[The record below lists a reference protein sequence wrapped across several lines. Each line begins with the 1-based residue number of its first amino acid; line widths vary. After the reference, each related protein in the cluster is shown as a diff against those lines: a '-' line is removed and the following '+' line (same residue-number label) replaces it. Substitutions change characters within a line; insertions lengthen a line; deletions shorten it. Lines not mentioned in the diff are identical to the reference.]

1 MVKCVAFR
9 VDFNETIGYG
19 HLFRVINIAKYL
31 LKNKLKII
39 LISSDLK
46 KLKNIEKFLDKRII
60 IEKNND
66 NKKSIV
72 AILNKH
78 SCSTLISDIAYK
90 KNLMKK
96 KFFENYNEYLRNSE
110 IKTISFD
117 DPEQL
122 CSSDLSIIP
131 YASKSV
137 KILKLKKTKVLKGIK
152 YSIIPKISKA
162 KLKKKTNSL
171 ANKILV
177 VIGGASNDHI
187 TRRILL
193 ALNKIKYPKI
203 EARIFIGRNSKKNT
217 IKKLMNNKNHK
228 IILFNEFKNIIKLLS
243 WSDFAIVG
251 EGLIKYEVIAT
262 RTTGFF
268 INNSKYSSITNEKL
282 IHDFNS
288 LNVLNFLHVSQLK
301 NINKTSQIFYDYIF
315 NKKLRLS
322 NFKNSKKIK
331 FNHSLNIIKKNI
343 K

>member
-1 MVKCVAFR
+1 
-9 VDFNETIGYG
+9 
-19 HLFRVINIAKYL
+19 
-31 LKNKLKII
+31 
-39 LISSDLK
+39 
-46 KLKNIEKFLDKRII
+46 
-60 IEKNND
+60 
-66 NKKSIV
+66 
-72 AILNKH
+72 
-78 SCSTLISDIAYK
+78 
-90 KNLMKK
+90 
-96 KFFENYNEYLRNSE
+96 
-110 IKTISFD
+110 
-117 DPEQL
+117 
-122 CSSDLSIIP
+122 
-131 YASKSV
+131 
-137 KILKLKKTKVLKGIK
+137 
-152 YSIIPKISKA
+152 
-162 KLKKKTNSL
+162 
-171 ANKILV
+171 
-177 VIGGASNDHI
+177 
-187 TRRILL
+187 
-193 ALNKIKYPKI
+193 
-203 EARIFIGRNSKKNT
+203 
-217 IKKLMNNKNHK
+217 MNNKNHK

>member
-137 KILKLKKTKVLKGIK
+137 KILKLKKN
-152 YSIIPKISKA
+152 Y
-162 KLKKKTNSL
+162 
-171 ANKILV
+171 
-177 VIGGASNDHI
+177 
-187 TRRILL
+187 
-193 ALNKIKYPKI
+193 
-203 EARIFIGRNSKKNT
+203 
-217 IKKLMNNKNHK
+217 
-228 IILFNEFKNIIKLLS
+228 
-243 WSDFAIVG
+243 
-251 EGLIKYEVIAT
+251 
-262 RTTGFF
+262 
-268 INNSKYSSITNEKL
+268 
-282 IHDFNS
+282 
-288 LNVLNFLHVSQLK
+288 
-301 NINKTSQIFYDYIF
+301 
-315 NKKLRLS
+315 
-322 NFKNSKKIK
+322 
-331 FNHSLNIIKKNI
+331 
-343 K
+343 